1 VKRVKEARSGKR
13 CPSGIAPR
21 GEGARGKRRIDLL
34 VTRGGGKSKKEI
46 WDMERRKTYS
56 RAALYREGQVSE
68 SAGGHGSH
76 VKITV
81 QYCTVQCFFFTFASI
96 LLLMSECQL
105 CSNLL

>member
-1 VKRVKEARSGKR
+1 M
-13 CPSGIAPR
+13 
-21 GEGARGKRRIDLL
+21 
-34 VTRGGGKSKKEI
+34 SKKEI

-81 QYCTVQCFFFTFASI
+81 QYCTVQCFFFFYVCFYLVADVGVPVVF
-96 LLLMSECQL
+96 
-105 CSNLL
+105 